1 MADQAVATYV
11 PQEVPL
17 PPVPATSY
25 FSKAQWEILFA
36 VADAMI
42 PSIRTSPTSKSSND
56 RVISQAEWDTA
67 ISKLTTTIPGP
78 DAAKI
83 AAQYLE
89 EDVSSN
95 PAFRASVERIFGAF
109 VHEEG
114 RRGIGLILNTLK

>member
-11 PQEVPL
+11 PLEVPL
-17 PPVPATSY
+17 PPAPATSY
-25 FSKAQWEILFA
+25 FSEAQWEVLFGM
-36 VADAMI
+36 ADAII
-42 PSIRTSPTSKSSND
+42 PSIRTSSTSKSSND

-67 ISKLTTTIPGP
+67 VSKLTATIPGP

-83 AAQYLE
+83 AVQYLE

-95 PAFRASVERIFGAF
+95 PTFRACIERIFGTF

-114 RRGIGLILNTLK
+114 RGGIGLILNALQ